1 MKYKYAKSK
10 ESNSTNKRKSDNLL
24 KNVFIFVLF
33 VAAMLLIFLV
43 GVFSLYRSLE
53 SKSAI
58 SSQAQGDP
66 TSFLSGS
73 SEEES
78 EENSDYVQKPIPKNK
93 NFDEKTENKNL
104 EGANLSGSSA
114 GESERN
120 SDYSQKPV
128 PKNKNS
134 YGKAE
139 NKNLEGSRI
148 LNYDFSTWNR
158 NAPLELQVI
167 NKHNPIS
174 CGIPEMAEIGGK
186 KVAKIIYNPL
196 KQMIDAASKEGIKIS
211 VCSGY
216 RSIGYQQKLF
226 DAQVKLEKNKGF
238 NNEKSIE
245 NASKVVAK
253 PRQSEHNMGISVD
266 INCADYSFE
275 STKAYEWMKENAHL
289 YGFIQRYIDKF
300 ESETGVVSEPWHWR
314 YVGNIAE
321 EVKNSRKSFERYVL
335 EDLMKN

>member
-10 ESNSTNKRKSDNLL
+10 GTNSKNKRKSDNLL
-24 KNVFIFVLF
+24 RNVLIFVFF

-43 GVFSLYRSLE
+43 GVFFLYRSLE
-53 SKSAI
+53 SKNAI
-58 SSQAQGDP
+58 SSQAQEDP

-73 SEEES
+73 SAEES
-78 EENSDYVQKPIPKNK
+78 SENFDYAQKPTPENKNSDKKI
-93 NFDEKTENKNL
+93 ENKNL
-104 EGANLSGSSA
+104 E
-114 GESERN
+114 ES
-120 SDYSQKPV
+120 K
-128 PKNKNS
+128 
-134 YGKAE
+134 
-139 NKNLEGSRI
+139 I
-148 LNYDFSTWNR
+148 LNYDFSNWNK

-196 KQMIDAASKEGIKIS
+196 KKMIDAASKEGIKIS
-211 VCSGY
+211 LCSGY
-216 RSIGYQQKLF
+216 RSIEYQQKLF
-226 DAQVKLEKNKGF
+226 DAQVRREKNKGF
-238 NNEKSIE
+238 NDEESIE

-253 PRQSEHNMGISVD
+253 PWQSEHNMGISVD

-289 YGFIQRYIDKF
+289 YGFIQRYIDRF

-314 YVGNIAE
+314 YVGDIAE
-321 EVKNSRKSFERYVL
+321 EVKNSGKSFERYVL
-335 EDLMKN
+335 ENLMKN

>member
-10 ESNSTNKRKSDNLL
+10 GTNSKNRKKSDNLL
-24 KNVFIFVLF
+24 RNVLIFVLF

-43 GVFSLYRSLE
+43 GVFFLYRSLE
-53 SKSAI
+53 SKNAI
-58 SSQAQGDP
+58 SSQAQEDP
-66 TSFLSGS
+66 TSLLSGS
-73 SEEES
+73 STEES
-78 EENSDYVQKPIPKNK
+78 DENFDYAQKPTPENKNSD
-93 NFDEKTENKNL
+93 EKVENKNL
-104 EGANLSGSSA
+104 E
-114 GESERN
+114 ES
-120 SDYSQKPV
+120 K
-128 PKNKNS
+128 
-134 YGKAE
+134 
-139 NKNLEGSRI
+139 I
-148 LNYDFSTWNR
+148 LNYDFSNWNK

-174 CGIPEMAEIGGK
+174 CDIPKMAEIGGK

-196 KQMIDAASKEGIKIS
+196 KKMIDAASKEGIKIS
-211 VCSGY
+211 LCSGY
-216 RSIGYQQKLF
+216 RSIRYQQKLF
-226 DAQVKLEKNKGF
+226 DDQVKREKNKGF
-238 NNEKSIE
+238 NDEKSIE

-275 STKAYEWMKENAHL
+275 STIAYEWMKENAHL

-321 EVKNSRKSFERYVL
+321 EVKNSKKSFERYVL
-335 EDLMKN
+335 ENLMKN

>member
-10 ESNSTNKRKSDNLL
+10 GTNSKNRKKSDNLL
-24 KNVFIFVLF
+24 RNVLIFVLF

-43 GVFSLYRSLE
+43 GVFFLYRSLE
-53 SKSAI
+53 SKNAI
-58 SSQAQGDP
+58 SSQAQEDP

-73 SEEES
+73 STEES
-78 EENSDYVQKPIPKNK
+78 SENFDYAQKPTPENKNSDKKI
-93 NFDEKTENKNL
+93 ENKNL
-104 EGANLSGSSA
+104 E
-114 GESERN
+114 ES
-120 SDYSQKPV
+120 K
-128 PKNKNS
+128 
-134 YGKAE
+134 
-139 NKNLEGSRI
+139 I
-148 LNYDFSTWNR
+148 LNYDFSNWNK

-196 KQMIDAASKEGIKIS
+196 KNMIDAASKEGIKIS

-216 RSIGYQQKLF
+216 RSIEYQQKLF
-226 DAQVKLEKNKGF
+226 DDQVIREKNKGF
-238 NNEKSIE
+238 NDEKSIE

-253 PRQSEHNMGISVD
+253 PWQSEHNMGISVD

-275 STKAYEWMKENAHL
+275 STKAYEWMKRNAHF
-289 YGFIQRYIDKF
+289 YGFIERYIYRF

-314 YVGNIAE
+314 YVGGIAE
-321 EVKNSRKSFERYVL
+321 EVKNSGKSFERYVL
-335 EDLMKN
+335 ENLMKN